1 MFGASHSAR
10 RSESAEFHP
19 LRVATL
25 MGGSGIPKQYGSVAV
40 LLEPWGELSTLSGH
54 RQPEP
59 DRSHFTGVDEGTSM
73 SVTTRTLAVLL
84 GMFMFTGLLGGLPT
98 EHSGQH
104 AEAAKTHTGKDQ
116 RVRAM
121 KVALAQR
128 GDPYRY
134 GAAGPNAFDCS
145 GLTKFAYGRVGR
157 SIPRTTDQQKA
168 GLRAV
173 AKSAKRRG
181 DIILFVNGGNAY
193 HAGVYIGKNKIV
205 HSSRSGTP
213 VKVDRIWTSSYV
225 VRRP

>member
-1 MFGASHSAR
+1 
-10 RSESAEFHP
+10 
-19 LRVATL
+19 
-25 MGGSGIPKQYGSVAV
+25 
-40 LLEPWGELSTLSGH
+40 
-54 RQPEP
+54 
-59 DRSHFTGVDEGTSM
+59 M
-73 SVTTRTLAVLL
+73 SVITRTLAVLL
-84 GMFMFTGLLGGLPT
+84 GMFMFTGLLGGVPT
-98 EHSGQH
+98 QHSGQD
-104 AEAAKTHTGKDQ
+104 AEAATTKTTQKQ

-145 GLTKFAYGRVGR
+145 GLTQFSYGRVGR
-157 SIPRTTDQQKA
+157 TIPRTTDQQRA

-173 AKSAKRRG
+173 ARSAKRRG
-181 DIILFVNGGNAY
+181 DIILFVNGGDAY

-213 VKVDRIWTSSYV
+213 VKVDPIWTSSYV